1 MGCNP
6 LRRGVL
12 AAALAAATSLLAPT
26 QAAAENLSMWVRAS
40 GANAA
45 QHLVNLWNSSHA
57 DKIALTVIPD
67 NQMVSKLATGTKA
80 GDVPDL
86 ISFDLIYMPDFMRAG
101 FLTDITDTMKG
112 DPNFAKV
119 APAFTN
125 LATYK
130 GRIYGTG
137 FTPDVSILIYNK
149 DLFKKA
155 GLDPNKPPTTL
166 AQIHEYAKKIRALG
180 PDIYGFY
187 FSGSCPGCNIFTTS
201 PMMVASGAKILPA
214 DANEEPLAGTGVK
227 EVLQL
232 FRDMW
237 TEGLIPK
244 SAQADNGA
252 NFVANFKSGKIGIQG
267 AGGFLIADLKKDV
280 PNMDFGVTFLPGM
293 KDGQASAF
301 VGGDVVAVPKGSKNA
316 KVALDFIKWELS
328 DEAQLEGL
336 AKNNILPSRTDLA
349 NNKYFQ
355 SEPRVVKTAQAVG
368 IGYVPWVFHFN
379 DMVNSDASPWIQM
392 IQSAVFDGKVDD
404 AIAKAKAKMKAISR
418 E

>member
-1 MGCNP
+1 MRTADIG
-6 LRRGVL
+6 RRALVTGIL
-12 AAALAAATSLLAPT
+12 AAAAGFAMPA
-26 QAAAENLSMWVRAS
+26 QAAENLSMWVRAS

-45 QHLVNLWNSSHA
+45 QHLVDLWNSSHP
-57 DKIALTVIPD
+57 DKITLTVIPD
-67 NQMVSKLATGTKA
+67 NQMVSKLASGVSA
-80 GDVPDL
+80 ADVPDL

-101 FLTDITDTMKG
+101 FLTDITDAMKG
-112 DPNFAKV
+112 DPNFPKV
-119 APAFTN
+119 AKAFTN

-130 GRIYGTG
+130 GRLYGTG

-155 GLDPNKPPTTL
+155 GLDPNQPPKTL
-166 AQIHEYAKKIRALG
+166 AQIHEDAKKIRALG

-187 FSGSCPGCNIFTTS
+187 FSGSCPGCNIFATS

-214 DANEEPLAGTGVK
+214 GANDEPLSGTGVK

-232 FRDMW
+232 YRDMW
-237 TEGLIPK
+237 AEGLIPK
-244 SAQADNGA
+244 SAQADNGS
-252 NFVANFKSGKIGIQG
+252 NFVANFKTGKIGIQG
-267 AGGFLIADLKKDV
+267 AGGFLISDLKRDV
-280 PNMDFGVTFLPGM
+280 PNMDFGVAFLPGI
-293 KDGQASAF
+293 KEGEASAF
-301 VGGDVVAVPKGSKNA
+301 VGGDVVAIPKGSKHA
-316 KVALDFIKWELS
+316 DLGLKFIKWELT

-355 SEPRVVKTAQAVG
+355 AEPRVVTTAKAIA

-392 IQSAVFDGKVDD
+392 LQGAVFDGKVDES
-404 AIAKAKAKMKAISR
+404 IAKAKAGMREISA